1 MSRLPTEI
9 KEKSFDLRI
18 KGYSVK
24 EIADKLHIAESTSSL
39 WVRSIKLN
47 REAEQRLKERKL
59 LKYYKSSLSWQKKR
73 AESKKQFKV
82 LALKTINKIKKDPN
96 HLKIYCALLYWC
108 EGGKNDKEA
117 VRFINSDPALIK
129 TFIGLFRKVFQVDE
143 KKFCILLHVHEYHD
157 EEKQKNFWSSLTKIP
172 KKQFFKVFYKQHTKK
187 RIREGY
193 PGCVAIYYYNI
204 KIARELR
211 MLSKVF
217 SEQLGAW

>member
-82 LALKTINKIKKDPN
+82 LALKTINKIKKRSQSFKDI
-96 HLKIYCALLYWC
+96 LCLALL
-108 EGGKNDKEA
+108 
-117 VRFINSDPALIK
+117 VR
-129 TFIGLFRKVFQVDE
+129 R
-143 KKFCILLHVHEYHD
+143 
-157 EEKQKNFWSSLTKIP
+157 W
-172 KKQFFKVFYKQHTKK
+172 
-187 RIREGY
+187 
-193 PGCVAIYYYNI
+193 
-204 KIARELR
+204 
-211 MLSKVF
+211 
-217 SEQLGAW
+217 